1 MRHDLNHQNAET
13 EAGIIPPDI
22 LSEALASTARVRARI
37 EEIAARIAIQESRP
51 ISRESDSNDDTQI
64 IATLD

>member
-13 EAGIIPPDI
+13 AAGIIPPDI
-22 LSEALASTARVRARI
+22 LSEALASKARVRARI

>member
-13 EAGIIPPDI
+13 EVGIIPPDI
-22 LSEALASTARVRARI
+22 LSEALASKARVRARI
-37 EEIAARIAIQESRP
+37 EEIAARIAVQESRP
-51 ISRESDSNDDTQI
+51 IRQDSDPNDDTEI